1 MEIFYSSR
9 KLKKTLTTSSK
20 LVRKYGKRQAN
31 EIQKRI
37 TQLDMADTL
46 AQISPFPPTRCHEL
60 VGDRAGQLSL
70 DLKHPYR
77 LIIEPANEPI
87 PLKEDGGLDWS
98 QVTEIRII
106 GVEDTH
112 G

>member
-1 MEIFYSSR
+1 MEIFYSS
-9 KLKKTLTTSSK
+9 KKQKKTLTNSSR

-31 EIQKRI
+31 LILQRI
-37 TQLDMADTL
+37 DDLKIVKTL
-46 AQISPFPPTRCHEL
+46 AQISSSPPTRCHEL

-87 PLKEDGGLDWS
+87 PRKEDGGLDWS
-98 QVTEIRII
+98 RVTEIRII

>member
-9 KLKKTLTTSSK
+9 KQKKTLTNSSK
-20 LVRKYGKRQAN
+20 LVRKYGKRQAK
-31 EIQKRI
+31 EIETRMR
-37 TQLDMADTL
+37 QLRDAKTL
-46 AQISPFPPTRCHEL
+46 ADISSLPPTGCHEL
-60 VGDRAGQLSL
+60 VGNRAGQLSL

-77 LIIEPANEPI
+77 LILEPANDPI
-87 PLKEDGGLDWS
+87 PRKEDGGLDWS
-98 QVTEIRII
+98 QVTKVLII

>member
-1 MEIFYSSR
+1 MEILYSSR
-9 KLKKTLTTSSK
+9 KLKRTFMDASR
-20 LVRKYGKRQAN
+20 LVRKYGKRQAK
-31 EIQKRI
+31 EIQNRI
-37 TQLDMADTL
+37 SDIDSAKTL
-46 AQISPFPPTRCHEL
+46 AEISPLPPARCHEL
-60 VGDRAGQLSL
+60 VGNRAGQLSL

-87 PLKEDGGLDWS
+87 PRKEDGGLDWS

-106 GVEDTH
+106 EVEDTH

>member
-1 MEIFYSSR
+1 MEILYSSR
-9 KLKKTLTTSSK
+9 KLKKALTNSSK
-20 LVRKYGKRQAN
+20 LVRKYGKQQAK

-37 TQLDMADTL
+37 GQLDMADTL

-60 VGDRAGQLSL
+60 VGNRAGQLSL

-87 PLKEDGGLDWS
+87 PQKDDGGLDWS
-98 QVTEIRII
+98 EVTKIEII

>member
-9 KLKKTLTTSSK
+9 KLKKTLTNSSK

-31 EIQKRI
+31 LILQRI
-37 TQLDMADTL
+37 DDLKMVKTL
-46 AQISPFPPTRCHEL
+46 AQISTSPPTRCHEL
-60 VGDRAGQLSL
+60 VGNRVGQLSL

-77 LIIEPANEPI
+77 FIIEPANEPI
-87 PLKEDGGLDWS
+87 PQKDDGGLDWS
-98 QVTEIRII
+98 QVTKVRII